1 MSGTSFEWVSSAFTP
16 THLQVVSNCVAVYLG
31 ASSGDGSPPD
41 HYFHHG
47 QFGSVLHPLSPK
59 LLVASSA
66 ELRTQRL
73 TLTCSISVADSVS
86 SFVVSLWKTF
96 LSLETHLSTHCPPPA
111 PEDSVSLFANT
122 PIIVSLQS
130 KANKHTNQSSHSYF
144 STYLYW
150 LPSSPSTDPLRPAV
164 LSFVPACSS
173 SCYLLH
179 SCKHCKPA
187 FHCLSLLPGIILK
200 KGNHDNQDVCMFY
213 LSVQPN
219 TI

>member
-1 MSGTSFEWVSSAFTP
+1 MDL
-16 THLQVVSNCVAVYLG
+16 HLIIISTMGNLAPFFILV
-31 ASSGDGSPPD
+31 
-41 HYFHHG
+41 
-47 QFGSVLHPLSPK
+47 SPK

-86 SFVVSLWKTF
+86 SF

-164 LSFVPACSS
+164 LSFVPVI
-173 SCYLLH
+173 YFTHVNTVNLLFTVWV
-179 SCKHCKPA
+179 C
-187 FHCLSLLPGIILK
+187 FLGLFK
-200 KGNHDNQDVCMFY
+200 KGQSWQSGCLYVLPVSPTKHNINHYREIWGGF
-213 LSVQPN
+213 LR
-219 TI
+219 I

>member
-1 MSGTSFEWVSSAFTP
+1 MDL
-16 THLQVVSNCVAVYLG
+16 HLIIISTMGNLAPFFILV
-31 ASSGDGSPPD
+31 
-41 HYFHHG
+41 
-47 QFGSVLHPLSPK
+47 SPK

-86 SFVVSLWKTF
+86 SF

-144 STYLYW
+144 STYLY
-150 LPSSPSTDPLRPAV
+150 
-164 LSFVPACSS
+164 
-173 SCYLLH
+173 
-179 SCKHCKPA
+179 
-187 FHCLSLLPGIILK
+187 
-200 KGNHDNQDVCMFY
+200 
-213 LSVQPN
+213 
-219 TI
+219 